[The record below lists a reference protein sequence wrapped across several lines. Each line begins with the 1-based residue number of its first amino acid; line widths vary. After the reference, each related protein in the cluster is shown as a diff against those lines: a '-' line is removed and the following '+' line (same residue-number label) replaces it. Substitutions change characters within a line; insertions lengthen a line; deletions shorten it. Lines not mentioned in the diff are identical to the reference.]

1 MKKRNKKS
9 HLADSDIFVPHC
21 HSTMQSNYIASSRER
36 KAALSRN
43 RFIFIVLFIIST
55 FVLLLPLFFK
65 DQLKNVESFGLFGL
79 FLINFF
85 SSATIFLP
93 SPGIVS
99 VPVAAA
105 IYNPLSVVLLGS
117 LGSALG
123 EGVGFLFGHSSMQV
137 LNGKKHKILYHL
149 NKFIF
154 EKYGL
159 PLIVIF
165 AAIPNPVVDGLGILA
180 GMAGYP
186 LHKFLLAVLLGRIVR
201 NIGLVFIMGVL

>member
-1 MKKRNKKS
+1 MKKRRK
-9 HLADSDIFVPHC
+9 LVF
-21 HSTMQSNYIASSRER
+21 IA
-36 KAALSRN
+36 
-43 RFIFIVLFIIST
+43 LFIIST
-55 FVLLLPLFFK
+55 LVLLLPLFFK
-65 DQLKNVESFGLFGL
+65 DRLQAVESFGLFSL

-105 IYNPLSVVLLGS
+105 IYTPVSVVLLGS

-123 EGVGFLFGHSSMQV
+123 EGVGFLFGHSSMKV
-137 LNGKKHKILYHL
+137 LDGKKHKILYHL

-159 PLIVIF
+159 PLLIIT
-165 AAIPNPVVDGLGILA
+165 AAIPNPLVDGLGILA

-186 LHKFLLAVLLGRIVR
+186 LHKFLIAVFLGRILR
-201 NIGLVFIMGVL
+201 NIGLILFVGGF